1 MKSIALQ
8 SKEINE
14 LLAKAY
20 DTLES
25 KYKIALPKGIKIRF
39 KTANSIRKAGGVTPG
54 SRVVGFYDLKHRVVW
69 VERGG
74 PAPCVLATLMHEL
87 THAWQ
92 HENIDMTK
100 LDKKFIEGHCVYVEL
115 ECSRLLGQRVY
126 ADFWERMI
134 ESGKDEYSEGLRY
147 WKERMKHESVKNIFR
162 HIAKM

>member
-1 MKSIALQ
+1 M
-8 SKEINE
+8 
-14 LLAKAY
+14 
-20 DTLES
+20 
-25 KYKIALPKGIKIRF
+25 
-39 KTANSIRKAGGVTPG
+39 
-54 SRVVGFYDLKHRVVW
+54 GFYDLKHRVVW

-147 WKERMKHESVKNIFR
+147 WKERMKHESVKNIFQ